1 MSDGYLSRIVLLF
14 VLLAGGLGHA
24 ATIEPSVRELLERPG
39 IVQLPD
45 DPDALFDPIAVR
57 RFYELR
63 KFEPAWTGPGCQAA
77 LQSLVGAIENSE
89 SHGLQA
95 HDYHLDGLIGSGR
108 CDATRELLATD
119 AWLALAAHLHAGR
132 VDPLTVEP
140 NWTARRPSIDA
151 VALLEQ
157 ALVEGDVAGALERLA
172 PRDRLYAELR
182 KTLARF
188 RGYAARGSWTGIE
201 AGPTLRPGD
210 TGIRVEQLR
219 ARLQLSGLLE
229 AEAETQT
236 NADARFDESMAAAV
250 RAFQRRSNLEPDGLV
265 GRLTLTQL
273 NRRAIDRIDQVR
285 ANLERLRWLPED
297 MGERQIRVNIADFS
311 LEAWANGS
319 IEREHQVIV
328 GQLYRSTPSFSGKIT
343 HLVFSPWWEVPR
355 TLAVRDKLPLFK
367 RDPGAIARLGY
378 VVVDRNGEV
387 VDPAGIDWKLLSA
400 SHFPYRLRQRP
411 GPLNALGAVKFMF
424 PNKHN
429 VYLHDTSTP
438 ALFSRVRR
446 SFSSGCIRVESALD
460 LAQWLLAPMP
470 EWTPERIEAATTA
483 GEEQTVVLAEPVAVH
498 LLYLT
503 AVSDGNGGVR
513 FIDDLYQRDPT
524 LIAALD
530 RAPPVAGH

>member
-1 MSDGYLSRIVLLF
+1 MSGRHLAGVVVLLL
-14 VLLAGGLGHA
+14 LLAGGPIHA
-24 ATIEPSVRELLERPG
+24 ASTDPGMRELLERPG
-39 IVQLPD
+39 LVQLPD
-45 DPDALFDPIAVR
+45 DPDELFDSDAVR
-57 RFYELR
+57 RFYTR
-63 KFEPAWTGPGCQAA
+63 RGFQPAWTGPGCQAA
-77 LQSLVGAIENSE
+77 LQSLIGAIENSE

-95 HDYHLDGLIGSGR
+95 HDYHLDGLIGAGR

-140 NWTARRPSIDA
+140 DWTATRPSIDA

-157 ALVEGDVAGALERLA
+157 ALSAGDVAGALERLA
-172 PRDRLYAELR
+172 PRDPLYAELR
-182 KTLARF
+182 KTLVRF
-188 RGYAARGSWTGIE
+188 RGYVARGGWRGID

-229 AEAETQT
+229 AGTVTETD
-236 NADARFDESMAAAV
+236 ADTRFDESMEAAV
-250 RAFQRRSNLEPDGLV
+250 RAFQRRTNLEPDGLV
-265 GRLTLTQL
+265 GSLTLAHL
-273 NRRAIDRIDQVR
+273 NRRAIDRIAQVR

-297 MGERQIRVNIADFS
+297 MGDRQIRINIADFR

-319 IEREHQVIV
+319 IERVHQVIV

-343 HLVFSPWWEVPR
+343 HLIFSPWWEVPR
-355 TLAVRDKLPLFK
+355 SLAVRDKLPLFK
-367 RDPGAIARLGY
+367 RDPGAPARLGY
-378 VVVDRNGEV
+378 VVVDRNGNV
-387 VDPAGIDWKLLSA
+387 VDPSGIDWKTLSA
-400 SHFPYRLRQRP
+400 RNFPYRLRQRP

-438 ALFSRVRR
+438 ALFGHVRR
-446 SFSSGCIRVESALD
+446 SFSSGCIRVESVLD

-470 EWTPERIEAATTA
+470 EWTRERIDAAATA
-483 GEEQTVVLAEPVAVH
+483 GEEQTVVLVEPVAVH

-513 FIDDLYQRDPT
+513 FIDDLYQRDPS
-524 LIAALD
+524 LISALD
-530 RAPPVAGH
+530 RSPPAADH